1 MSIYVLG
8 MVMTGLLSTNATSVE
23 IATGGVTIATDGLT
37 LIEDTT
43 YVTNGIVIYGNT
55 TIDSGTFDSVNITSN
70 GIITYNVVN
79 ITEGLVVEEGSVTVY
94 SNGLSILHGLTIQNY
109 LLSSTAVSI
118 EAGGASVYGGV
129 NTTHINL
136 YTDSGSGNG
145 GMTVHDSGISVHGLI
160 HAIDTGVSVK
170 YMGLSITGG
179 YGVNITDKMLVHE
192 GLYVT
197 NGSMTIL
204 SGGLVTS
211 GGDHAGDIYIL
222 SNNISDVNSVYNN
235 TMPDIH
241 INNRGMNVTSGS
253 VTINSGGLNVTG
265 GVLLNSGGFYLT
277 GGLCVL
283 DDGLVASVV
292 TISTGGLHVYNDI
305 TINTGG
311 LVVNQLANVSSLH
324 LTDLQL
330 MGLGTSNG
338 ITINTH
344 GLMLTSGGLSVVDGL
359 TLLQGSVNITGS
371 PSNVHDGVTVETN
384 GVIVHQGG
392 LILNLNAVEH
402 GLLTVHHGC
411 VNVSN
416 DGGMHVTMGA
426 FVHSDGVYVNDSI
439 VTVYGPVWFQSS
451 PVVFSDRRLKT
462 DIQPLNDTLSKL
474 RQLNG
479 VYYTLKTSPR
489 SYHSISSTDSI
500 SGSGSSVS
508 DVDQRHIGLIAQEVA
523 SVFPELVQTYTHS
536 TDGQQYLGVAYPEL
550 VPVAIEAIKE
560 LHDKILGIQA
570 RAIYLRSLTHKTG
583 SMLSEKRASEKTRR
597 GQNYDRSAVLAKIS
611 ELTQLVHNLES
622 RTGTT
627 AFHI

>member
-1 MSIYVLG
+1 MSVYTSIYMPISG
-8 MVMTGLLSTNATSVE
+8 MVISGLLSTNDTSIHV
-23 IATGGVTIATDGLT
+23 ASGGVTIATDGLT

-43 YVTNGIVIYGNT
+43 YVTDGMVIYGNT
-55 TIDSGTFDSVNITSN
+55 TIDSGTFDSVNITTN
-70 GIITYNVVN
+70 GIISYNNVN

-136 YTDSGSGNG
+136 YTALGGSG
-145 GMTVHDSGISVHGLI
+145 GMTVHDSGMSVHGLI
-160 HAIDTGVSVK
+160 HATDTGVHVK
-170 YMGLSITGG
+170 YMGVSVTGG
-179 YGVNITDKMLVHE
+179 YGVNITDKLLVHE

-204 SGGLVTS
+204 SGGLITS

-222 SNNISDVNSVYNN
+222 STNISDVSSVYNN
-235 TMPDIH
+235 TMPYIH
-241 INNRGMNVTSGS
+241 IHHRGMNITTGS

-265 GVLLNSGGFYLT
+265 GVRLNSGGLHLA
-277 GGLCVL
+277 GGLSVL

-292 TISTGGLHVYNDI
+292 TISSGGLHVYDDI
-305 TINTGG
+305 TLNTGG

-324 LTDLQL
+324 LTDPQL
-330 MGLGTSNG
+330 TGLGTSNG

-359 TLLQGSVNITGS
+359 TLLHGSVNITGS
-371 PSNVHDGVTVETN
+371 PSNVHGGVTVETN

-392 LILNLNAVEH
+392 LVLNLNAVEH
-402 GLLTVHHGC
+402 GLLTVHHGS
-411 VNVSN
+411 VNVLN
-416 DGGMHVTMGA
+416 NGGMHVTMGA
-426 FVHSDGVYVNDSI
+426 FVHSGGVYVNDSM
-439 VTVYGPVWFQSS
+439 TVYGPVWFQSS

-462 DIQPLNDTLSKL
+462 DIQPLTDTLSKL

-479 VYYTLKTSPR
+479 VYYTLKTPLHSDR
-489 SYHSISSTDSI
+489 SSARTTSNSV
-500 SGSGSSVS
+500 VS
-508 DVDQRHIGLIAQEVA
+508 DVDKRHIGLIAQEVA
-523 SVFPELVQTYTHS
+523 SVFPELVQMYTHS

-560 LHDKILGIQA
+560 LHDKILVI
-570 RAIYLRSLTHKTG
+570 RDRLNYLRSLNDKTNAIQREK
-583 SMLSEKRASEKTRR
+583 SETTM
-597 GQNYDRSAVLAKIS
+597 GQNYGRSDVLAKIS
-611 ELTQLVHNLES
+611 EFTQLVNNLEL
-622 RTGTT
+622 RTGMMT
-627 AFHI
+627 ASHI